1 MNTKRQTGISV
12 SYAGAVIT
20 WSANGEEP
28 LVIDTDS
35 LSESIRNAALMH
47 GIDQKVTDAG
57 AMGFGSWDGED
68 KPKRYATIAE
78 RLTRMRAV
86 AARLR
91 AGEWR
96 AKHSRDPLEGLTAE
110 QLQALSARVT
120 SKLAGL
126 GI

>member
-12 SYAGAVIT
+12 AYAGGKIT
-20 WSANGEEP
+20 WSAEGEEA
-28 LVIDTDS
+28 LVIDTDA

-57 AMGFGSWDGED
+57 AMGFGNWDGED
-68 KPKRYATIAE
+68 KPKRYATVAE

-91 AGEWR
+91 NGEWR

-110 QLQALSARVT
+110 QLKQLQDRVA

>member
-12 SYAGAVIT
+12 SYADAVIT
-20 WSANGEEP
+20 WSAEGEES
-28 LVIDTDS
+28 LVIDTAALNDD
-35 LSESIRNAALMH
+35 IRRAALMH

-57 AMGFGSWDGED
+57 AMGFGAWDGED
-68 KPKRYATIAE
+68 KPKRYATVAE
-78 RLTRMRAV
+78 RLQRMRAV

-110 QLQALSARVT
+110 QLQQLQARVA

>member
-1 MNTKRQTGISV
+1 VNTKRQTGISV

-20 WSANGEEP
+20 WSAEGEEP
-28 LVIDTDS
+28 LVIDTNELNDT
-35 LSESIRNAALMH
+35 IRNAALMH

-57 AMGFGSWDGED
+57 AMGFGAWDGED
-68 KPKRYATIAE
+68 KPKRYGTVAE

-91 AGEWR
+91 NGEWR
-96 AKHSRDPLEGLTAE
+96 AKHSHDPLEGLTAE
-110 QLQALSARVT
+110 QLQALSARVA